1 MRGTDD
7 KQASMFSVVSPER
20 RIPADHPLRRIKAMA
35 DEILAGLSSTF
46 DAMYSKV
53 GRPSIPPE
61 RLLKAQILIALYSVR
76 SDRQFCEQLDY
87 NLLFRWFLDMNADEP
102 TFDASSFSRNRDRLL
117 DHDVAAKFFAGVV
130 EQARGAHLMS
140 HDHFTVDG
148 TLIEA
153 MASLKSF
160 RRKDEKPA
168 DRDPP
173 DDTGNPTVNFRGEKR
188 SNVTHESTTDPEARL
203 AKKADGQASRMS
215 YSAHA
220 LMENRNGLIVDFR
233 VEEANGFAER
243 RTAIQMLYEN
253 VVKDRCIT
261 VACDAGYDTADFVAD
276 CRAINVTP
284 HVAQTRDIRRR
295 SAIDERTTRHAGYLV
310 SQRKRK
316 LVEEI
321 FGWMKT
327 IGGFRRTRFKGQ
339 RRTQLAATLVA
350 AAYNMLRICRLLA
363 APA

>member
-1 MRGTDD
+1 
-7 KQASMFSVVSPER
+7 MFSVVSPER
-20 RIPADHPLRRIKAMA
+20 RIAPDHPLRRIKQMA
-35 DEILAGLSSTF
+35 DKILRSLSATF

-61 RLLKAQILIALYSVR
+61 RLLKAQVLMALYTVR

-87 NLLFRWFLDMNADEP
+87 NLLFRWFLDMSADEP

-117 DHDVAAKFFAGVV
+117 EHDVAGKFFAAVV
-130 EQARGAHLMS
+130 EQARAAHLMS

-153 MASLKSF
+153 WASLKSF
-160 RRKDEKPA
+160 KRKDGKSKRPG
-168 DRDPP
+168 PP
-173 DDTGNPTVNFRGEKR
+173 DDPGNPTVDFRGEKR
-188 SNVTHESTTDPEARL
+188 ANETHQSTTDGEARL
-203 AKKADGQASRMS
+203 ARKKGKESRLS

-233 VEEANGFAER
+233 VEPADGFAER
-243 RTAIQMLYEN
+243 RAAIEMLRDN
-253 VVKDRCIT
+253 VVKERRIT
-261 VACDAGYDTADFVAD
+261 VGGDKGYDTSGFARE
-276 CRAINVTP
+276 CRQINVTP
-284 HVAQTRDIRRR
+284 HVAQTSDVRRR
-295 SAIDERTTRHAGYLV
+295 SAIDDRTTRHPGYLI

-327 IGGFRRTRFKGQ
+327 VGNFRRTRFKGQ
-339 RRTQLAATLVA
+339 RRTQLAATIVA
-350 AAYNMLRICRLLA
+350 AAYNLLRVCRLVGA
-363 APA
+363 TT